1 MMNGWGFLA
10 AMLPHSRIARLDPGF
25 GGHPVASCDLPLE
38 ALVHALRSGA
48 IAGAGGDALFLRAR
62 PGAALRTLQG
72 LRLRCEQS
80 FRPAFDALHLQG
92 YEVQLQCDATAQS
105 PLVLALPPRQKEE
118 TRALLA
124 RMVAHCAPGGRIVA
138 SVANDE
144 GARSVEKDLAQLTDL
159 GGSIAKH
166 HCRVFWSPPLDGQH
180 DAQLAAQWAQ
190 LDQARPILDGRF
202 KSRPGVFA
210 WDRVDAASQLL
221 VGALPTTLR
230 GAAADLGAGW
240 GFLSDALLNR
250 CAGISSLDLYEA
262 EARALELARE
272 NLAAHAPRVALA
284 FHWHD
289 VVAGLGKRFDV
300 IVSNPPFHA
309 LGRGER
315 PDIGRRFIETAA
327 ASLNR
332 NGQLWLVANKHLP
345 YEAALDSRFA
355 EVRAVA
361 EGGGFKV
368 IAATGA
374 RA

>member
-1 MMNGWGFLA
+1 MYA
-10 AMLPHSRIARLDPGF
+10 
-25 GGHPVASCDLPLE
+25 LE
-38 ALVHALRSGA
+38 QSSQF
-48 IAGAGGDALFLRAR
+48 ISSKEALFLRAR
-62 PGAALRTLQG
+62 PGVALRALQG
-72 LRLRCEQS
+72 LTLRCEQS
-80 FRPAFDALHLQG
+80 FRPAFDALHREG
-92 YEVQLQCDATAQS
+92 YAVEQQCEAGETA

-144 GARSVEKDLAQLTDL
+144 GARSVEKDLNQLTGL
-159 GGSIAKH
+159 GGSITKH
-166 HCRVFWSPPLDGQH
+166 HCRVFWSPPLEGQH
-180 DAQLAAQWAQ
+180 NAELAAQWAQ
-190 LDQARPILDGRF
+190 ADRVRPILGGRF

-221 VGALPTTLR
+221 VEALPTTLR
-230 GAAADLGAGW
+230 GTAADLGAGW
-240 GFLSDALLNR
+240 GFLSDALLGR
-250 CAGISSLDLYEA
+250 CAGITALDLYEA
-262 EARALELARE
+262 EARALDLARD
-272 NLAAHAPRVALA
+272 NLAAHAGRAALA

-289 VVAGLGKRFDV
+289 VVAGLPKKYDV

-309 LGRGER
+309 LARGER

-327 ASLNR
+327 SALNR

-345 YEAALDSRFA
+345 YEAALTSRFA
-355 EVRAVA
+355 DVRAVA